1 MIFSGV
7 GIPTGLIIP
16 CHATLAALASLAWLG
31 VARAVPRAQ
40 TNNWYQQAQK
50 MGEAFASPERPGRCR
65 PGRISLS

>member
-1 MIFSGV
+1 M
-7 GIPTGLIIP
+7 PRHEP
-16 CHATLAALASLAWLG
+16 LARLARVG
-31 VARAVPRAQ
+31 VARVGVARYASRAQ

>member
-1 MIFSGV
+1 M
-7 GIPTGLIIP
+7 PRHEP
-16 CHATLAALASLAWLG
+16 LARLARVG
-31 VARAVPRAQ
+31 VARHASRAQ